1 MSSERRHKA
10 SWHNRRTVEHAP
22 HDEDDAF
29 RRWVPV
35 IYDELRRLAHR
46 QRARLRP
53 SQTLDTT
60 ALVHE
65 TYLKLADRLA
75 PTVAE
80 RGHVLAIAA
89 RAMRQVLVDYARE
102 RGAAKRGGDAVV
114 VPLDELSVAA
124 AVEAEH
130 LVRLDAALDRLALD
144 QPRAARVVE
153 CRFFAGLS
161 EAETASALS
170 ISLRTVQRDWL
181 EARSWLK
188 SELRP

>member
-1 MSSERRHKA
+1 M
-10 SWHNRRTVEHAP
+10 EHAP

-46 QRARLRP
+46 QRTRLRP

-75 PTVAE
+75 PNVAE

-114 VPLDELSVAA
+114 VPLDELSIAA

-130 LVRLDAALDRLALD
+130 LLRLDAALDRLAVE

-161 EAETASALS
+161 EAETAGALRV
-170 ISLRTVQRDWL
+170 SLRTVQRDWL
-181 EARSWLK
+181 EARAWLK